1 MSFNENGM
9 KGEKMDTLRVAENE
23 KKYVIHSWMAQ
34 KDFKPFI
41 VTGGEG
47 AVIWDDTGKRYLDF
61 SSQLFNVN
69 AGHQHP
75 KIIAAIHEQIEKLCY
90 IGPGP
95 SNEVRAELCRILAEI
110 TPGDLTKTF
119 LSSGGGTANENAMK
133 IAKAFT
139 GRPKIISRW
148 RSYHGATYGAMAITG
163 DPRRLP
169 NEPTVPGIVRIWD
182 PFCYRCF
189 FDKTYPECNV
199 FCADQIREVIE
210 VEGPKTIAAI
220 IVEPITGSNCRIIP
234 PDGYMQR
241 LRQICDEYKILLI
254 TDEVMTGFGRS
265 GKMFACEHWN
275 IVPDIMTLAKGINNA
290 SLPLGA
296 TVVRKEIA
304 DYMDDHIFWG
314 GLTQFGNPTS
324 CAAAIATIKVYQEEG
339 LVENSRVLGLKL
351 MKELEKM
358 KQRHPSIGDVRGLGL
373 FAAIEFVKDRKTR
386 EPIVPWT
393 VENYEKKNPLMASVL
408 NQMKADGVTGYS
420 RWNVL
425 FIAPPLCIT
434 EEQLMEG
441 LSKTD
446 KAINLIDEAI
456 SK

>member
-1 MSFNENGM
+1 
-9 KGEKMDTLRVAENE
+9 MDPLRVAENE

-41 VTGGEG
+41 ITGGEG
-47 AVIWDDTGKRYLDF
+47 AVIWDESGKRYLDF

-95 SNEVRAELCRILAEI
+95 SNEIRAELCRVLAEI

-119 LSSGGGTANENAMK
+119 LSSGGGTANENAIK
-133 IAKAFT
+133 IAKTFT
-139 GRPKIISRW
+139 GRQKIISRW
-148 RSYHGATYGAMAITG
+148 RSYHGATYGAIAITG

-169 NEPTVPGIVRIWD
+169 NEPSIPGIVRIWD

-189 FDKTYPECNV
+189 FDKTYPQCNV

-234 PDGYMQR
+234 PDGYMQK

-254 TDEVMTGFGRS
+254 TDEVMTGFGRT

-290 SLPLGA
+290 VLPLGA

-304 DYMDDHIFWG
+304 DFLDDHMYYG

-324 CAAAIATIKVYQEEG
+324 CAAALATIKIYQEEG
-339 LVENSRVLGLKL
+339 LIENSRVLGRKL
-351 MKELEKM
+351 LAELEKM

-386 EPIVPWT
+386 EPVVPWT
-393 VENYEKKNPLMASVL
+393 VENYEKKNPIMTSVL

-420 RWNVL
+420 RWNVI

-441 LSKTD
+441 LAKID
-446 KAINLIDEAI
+446 KAVNIVDEAI
-456 SK
+456 SR

>member
-1 MSFNENGM
+1 
-9 KGEKMDTLRVAENE
+9 MDPLRVAENE

-41 VTGGEG
+41 ITGGEG
-47 AVIWDDTGKRYLDF
+47 AVIWDETGKRYLDF

-75 KIIAAIHEQIEKLCY
+75 KVIAAIHEQIEKLCY

-95 SNEVRAELCRILAEI
+95 SNETRAELCWILAEI

-119 LSSGGGTANENAMK
+119 LSSGGGTANENAIK

-139 GRPKIISRW
+139 GKQKIISRW
-148 RSYHGATYGAMAITG
+148 RSYHGATYGAMSITG

-169 NEPTVPGIVRIWD
+169 NEPGIPGIVRIWD

-189 FDKTYPECNV
+189 FDKTYPQCNV
-199 FCADQIREVIE
+199 FCANQIREVIE
-210 VEGPKTIAAI
+210 VEGPKTIAGI

-234 PDGYMQR
+234 PDGYMQK
-241 LRQICDEYKILLI
+241 LRRICDEYKILLI
-254 TDEVMTGFGRS
+254 TDEVMTGFGRT

-275 IVPDIMTLAKGINNA
+275 VVPDIMTLAKGINNA
-290 SLPLGA
+290 ALPLGA

-304 DYMDDHIFWG
+304 DFMDDHMFYG

-324 CAAAIATIKVYQEEG
+324 CAAAIAAIRVYQEEG
-339 LVENSRVLGLKL
+339 LIENSRVLGIKL
-351 MKELEKM
+351 LGELEKM
-358 KQRHPSIGDVRGLGL
+358 KQKHPSIGDVRGLGL

-408 NQMKADGVTGYS
+408 AQLKTDGVTGYS
-420 RWNVL
+420 RWNIL

-441 LSKTD
+441 LSK
-446 KAINLIDEAI
+446 IDRAVNIVNEAI

>member
-1 MSFNENGM
+1 
-9 KGEKMDTLRVAENE
+9 MDPLRVAENE
-23 KKYVIHSWMAQ
+23 RRYVIHSWMAQ

-41 VTGGEG
+41 ITGGEG
-47 AVIWDDTGKRYLDF
+47 AVIWDDTGRRYLDF

-75 KIIAAIHEQIEKLCY
+75 KIITAIHEQIEKLCY

-95 SNEVRAELCRILAEI
+95 SNETRAELCRILAEI

-119 LSSGGGTANENAMK
+119 LSSGGGTSNENAIK

-148 RSYHGATYGAMAITG
+148 RSYHGATYGAISITG

-169 NEPTVPGIVRIWD
+169 NEPGIPGVVRIWD

-210 VEGPKTIAAI
+210 VEGPRTIAGI

-241 LRQICDEYKILLI
+241 LRKICDEYKILLI
-254 TDEVMTGFGRS
+254 TDEVMTGFGRT
-265 GKMFACEHWN
+265 GKMFACEHWD

-290 SLPLGA
+290 TLPLGA
-296 TVVRKEIA
+296 TMVRKEIA
-304 DYMDDHIFWG
+304 DYLDDHFFYG

-339 LVENSRVLGLKL
+339 LVENSRVLGMKLLGELK
-351 MKELEKM
+351 KM

-408 NQMKADGVTGYS
+408 ARLKTDGVTGYS
-420 RWNVL
+420 RWNIL

-441 LSKTD
+441 LSQID
-446 KAINLIDEAI
+446 KAVDLVDEAVL
-456 SK
+456 K

>member
-1 MSFNENGM
+1 
-9 KGEKMDTLRVAENE
+9 MDPLRVAENE

-41 VTGGEG
+41 VTGGKG
-47 AVIWDDTGKRYLDF
+47 VVIWDETGKKYLDF

-75 KIIAAIHEQIEKLCY
+75 RVIAAIREQAEKLCY
-90 IGPGP
+90 VGP
-95 SNEVRAELCRILAEI
+95 SPANETRSELCRILAEI

-119 LSSGGGTANENAMK
+119 LSSGGATANENAIK
-133 IAKAFT
+133 IAKAYT

-148 RSYHGATYGAMAITG
+148 RSYHGATYGAMSVTG

-169 NEPTVPGIVRIWD
+169 NEPGIPGMVRVWD

-189 FDKTYPECNV
+189 FDKTYPECKV

-210 VEGPKTIAAI
+210 VEGPKTIAGFI
-220 IVEPITGSNCRIIP
+220 LEPITGSNCRIIP
-234 PDGYMQR
+234 PDGYMQKV
-241 LRQICDEYKILLI
+241 RQICDEYGILLI
-254 TDEVMTGFGRS
+254 ADEVMTGFGRT
-265 GKMFACEHWN
+265 GKWFCVEHWN
-275 IVPDIMTLAKGINNA
+275 VVPDIMTLAKGINNA
-290 SLPLGA
+290 ALPLGA
-296 TVVRKEIA
+296 TVVRKPIA
-304 DYMDDHIFWG
+304 DYMDEHMFYG
-314 GLTQFGNPTS
+314 GLTQFGNPIS
-324 CAAAIATIKVYQEEG
+324 CAAAIAAIQVYKEEG
-339 LVENSRVLGLKL
+339 LVENSRVLGIKL
-351 MKELEKM
+351 LAEMEKM
-358 KQRHPSIGDVRGLGL
+358 KEKHPSIGDARGLGI
-373 FAAIEFVKDRKTR
+373 FAALEFVKDRKTR

-393 VENYEKKNPLMASVL
+393 VENYDKKDPTLSATL
-408 NQMKADGVTGYS
+408 NQMKADGVIGYS

-441 LSKTD
+441 LSKID
-446 KAINLIDEAI
+446 KAINIIDEAI

>member
-1 MSFNENGM
+1 MRKER
-9 KGEKMDTLRVAENE
+9 EMDPLRVAENE
-23 KKYVIHSWMAQ
+23 KRYVIHSWMAQ

-47 AVIWDDTGKRYLDF
+47 AVIWDETGKRYLDF

-75 KIIAAIHEQIEKLCY
+75 KVIAAIHEQIEKLCY

-95 SNEVRAELCRILAEI
+95 SNERRAELCRVLAEV

-119 LSSGGGTANENAMK
+119 LSSGGGTANENAIK

-139 GRPKIISRW
+139 GRQKIISRW
-148 RSYHGATYGAMAITG
+148 RSYHGATYGAISITG
-163 DPRRLP
+163 DPRRLA
-169 NEPTVPGIVRIWD
+169 NEPGIPGIVRIWD

-189 FDKTYPECNV
+189 FDKKYPECNL

-210 VEGPKTIAAI
+210 IEGPKTIAAI

-254 TDEVMTGFGRS
+254 TDEVMTGFGRT
-265 GKMFACEHWN
+265 GKMFACEHWDV
-275 IVPDIMTLAKGINNA
+275 VPDIMTLAKGINNA
-290 SLPLGA
+290 TLPLGA
-296 TVVRKEIA
+296 TVVRKEIG
-304 DYMDDHIFWG
+304 DFLDDHIFYG

-324 CAAAIATIKVYQEEG
+324 CAAAIAAIKVYQEEG

-351 MKELEKM
+351 LGELERM

-386 EPIVPWT
+386 EPVVPWT
-393 VENYEKKNPLMASVL
+393 VENYEKKNPTMGAIL
-408 NQMKADGVTGYS
+408 NQMKADGATGYS

-441 LSKTD
+441 LAIID
-446 KAINLIDEAI
+446 KAIKIMDDLV
-456 SK
+456 SKN

>member
-1 MSFNENGM
+1 
-9 KGEKMDTLRVAENE
+9 
-23 KKYVIHSWMAQ
+23 
-34 KDFKPFI
+34 
-41 VTGGEG
+41 
-47 AVIWDDTGKRYLDF
+47 
-61 SSQLFNVN
+61 
-69 AGHQHP
+69 
-75 KIIAAIHEQIEKLCY
+75 
-90 IGPGP
+90 
-95 SNEVRAELCRILAEI
+95 
-110 TPGDLTKTF
+110 
-119 LSSGGGTANENAMK
+119 
-133 IAKAFT
+133 
-139 GRPKIISRW
+139 
-148 RSYHGATYGAMAITG
+148 
-163 DPRRLP
+163 
-169 NEPTVPGIVRIWD
+169 
-182 PFCYRCF
+182 
-189 FDKTYPECNV
+189 
-199 FCADQIREVIE
+199 VIE

-241 LRQICDEYKILLI
+241 LRQICDEYEMLLI
-254 TDEVMTGFGRS
+254 TDEVMTGFGRT

-290 SLPLGA
+290 SLPLAA

-304 DYMDDHIFWG
+304 DYMDDHMFYG
-314 GLTQFGNPTS
+314 GLTQFGNPTA
-324 CAAAIATIKVYQEEG
+324 CAAAIAAIKVYQEEG

-358 KQRHPSIGDVRGLGL
+358 KQKHPCIGDVRGLGL
-373 FAAIEFVKDRKTR
+373 FAAIELVKDRKTR

-393 VENYEKKNPLMASVL
+393 VENYEKKNALISSVL

-441 LSKTD
+441 LGKID
-446 KAINLIDEAI
+446 KAIKLVDEAI

>member
-1 MSFNENGM
+1 
-9 KGEKMDTLRVAENE
+9 MDPLNIAESE

-41 VTGGEG
+41 VAGGKG
-47 AVIWDDTGKRYLDF
+47 AVIWDDTGKKYLDF

-69 AGHQHP
+69 LGHQHP
-75 KIIAAIHEQIEKLCY
+75 KIIAAIKEQLDKLCY

-95 SNEVRAELCRILAEI
+95 ANETRAELCRILAEI
-110 TPGDLTKTF
+110 TPGDLVKTF
-119 LSSGGGTANENAMK
+119 LSSGGGTANENAVK
-133 IAKAFT
+133 IAKAYT

-148 RSYHGATYGAMAITG
+148 RSYHGATYGAMSITG

-169 NEPTVPGIVRIWD
+169 NEPGIPGMVRVWD

-189 FDKTYPECNV
+189 FDKTYPQCNL

-210 VEGPKTIAAI
+210 VEGPKMIAGM

-234 PDGYMQR
+234 PNGYMQR
-241 LRQICDEYKILLI
+241 LRQICDDYQILLI
-254 TDEVMTGFGRS
+254 TDEVMTGFGRT

-275 IVPDIMTLAKGINNA
+275 VVPDIMTLAKGINNA
-290 SLPLGA
+290 VLPLGA
-296 TVVRKEIA
+296 TVVRKPIA
-304 DYMDDHIFWG
+304 DFMDEHMFWG

-324 CAAAIATIKVYQEEG
+324 CAAAIAAIQVYKEEG
-339 LVENSRVLGLKL
+339 IVENSRVLGFKL
-351 MKELEKM
+351 LEELERM
-358 KQRHPSIGDVRGLGL
+358 KQKHPSIGDVRGLGL

-386 EPIVPWT
+386 EPVIPWT
-393 VENYEKKNPLMASVL
+393 VENYEKKHPTMSAIL

-434 EEQLMEG
+434 EEQLMQG
-441 LSKTD
+441 LAVMD
-446 KAINLIDEAI
+446 KAMNIMDDLVA
-456 SK
+456 KK

>member
-1 MSFNENGM
+1 
-9 KGEKMDTLRVAENE
+9 MDPLRVAENE

-41 VTGGEG
+41 IAGGEG
-47 AVIWDDTGKRYLDF
+47 AVIWDENGKRYLDF

-75 KIIAAIHEQIEKLCY
+75 KVIAAIHEQIEKLCY
-90 IGPGP
+90 VGPGA
-95 SNEVRAELCRILAEI
+95 SNETRAELCRILAEI
-110 TPGDLTKTF
+110 TPGDLTKSF

-139 GRPKIISRW
+139 GRAKIISRW

-169 NEPTVPGIVRIWD
+169 NEPSVPGIVRIWD

-210 VEGPKTIAAI
+210 VEGPKTIAAM

-241 LRQICDEYKILLI
+241 LRQICDDYEMLLI
-254 TDEVMTGFGRS
+254 TDEVMTGFGRT

-275 IVPDIMTLAKGINNA
+275 VVPDIMTLAKGINNA
-290 SLPLGA
+290 TLPLAA

-304 DYMDDHIFWG
+304 DYMDDHMFYG
-314 GLTQFGNPTS
+314 GLTQFGNPTA
-324 CAAAIATIKVYQEEG
+324 CAAAIAAIKVYQEEG

-358 KQRHPSIGDVRGLGL
+358 KQKHPSIGDVRGLGL
-373 FAAIEFVKDRKTR
+373 FAAIELVKDRKTR

-393 VENYEKKNPLMASVL
+393 VENYEKKNPLISSVL
-408 NQMKADGVTGYS
+408 NQMKTDGVTGYS

-441 LSKTD
+441 LSKID
-446 KAINLIDEAI
+446 KAISIVDEAI

>member
-1 MSFNENGM
+1 
-9 KGEKMDTLRVAENE
+9 MDPLRVAENE

-47 AVIWDDTGKRYLDF
+47 AVIWDETGKKYLDF

-75 KIIAAIHEQIEKLCY
+75 KVIGAIHEQIEKLCY

-95 SNEVRAELCRILAEI
+95 SNETRAELCRILAEV

-148 RSYHGATYGAMAITG
+148 RSYHGATYGALAITG

-210 VEGPKTIAAI
+210 VEGPKMIAAI

-241 LRQICDEYKILLI
+241 LRQICDEYKILLV
-254 TDEVMTGFGRS
+254 TDEVMTGFGRT

-275 IVPDIMTLAKGINNA
+275 VVPDIMTLAKGINNA
-290 SLPLGA
+290 TLPLGA

-304 DYMDDHIFWG
+304 DYMEDHMFYG

-324 CAAAIATIKVYQEEG
+324 CAAAIAAIKVYQEEG
-339 LVENSRVLGLKL
+339 LVENSRTLGLKL

-358 KQRHPSIGDVRGLGL
+358 KQKHPSIGDVRGLGL

-386 EPIVPWT
+386 EPIVSWT
-393 VENYEKKNPLMASVL
+393 VENYEKKNPLMTSVL

-446 KAINLIDEAI
+446 KAINLVDGAI

>member
-1 MSFNENGM
+1 
-9 KGEKMDTLRVAENE
+9 MDPLRVAENE
-23 KKYVIHSWMAQ
+23 RRYVIHSWMAQ

-41 VTGGEG
+41 ITGGEG
-47 AVIWDDTGKRYLDF
+47 AVIWDDTGRRYLDF

-75 KIIAAIHEQIEKLCY
+75 KIIAAIHEQIERLCY

-95 SNEVRAELCRILAEI
+95 SNETRAELCRILAEI

-119 LSSGGGTANENAMK
+119 LSSGGGTSNENAIK

-148 RSYHGATYGAMAITG
+148 RSYHGATYGAISITG

-169 NEPTVPGIVRIWD
+169 NEPGIPGVVRIWD

-210 VEGPKTIAAI
+210 VEGPRTIAGI

-241 LRQICDEYKILLI
+241 LRKICDEYKILLI
-254 TDEVMTGFGRS
+254 TDEVMTGFGRT
-265 GKMFACEHWN
+265 GKMFACEHWD

-290 SLPLGA
+290 TLPLGA
-296 TVVRKEIA
+296 TMVRKEIA
-304 DYMDDHIFWG
+304 DYLDDHFFYG

-339 LVENSRVLGLKL
+339 LVENSRVLGMKLLGELK
-351 MKELEKM
+351 KM

-408 NQMKADGVTGYS
+408 ARLKTDGVTGYS
-420 RWNVL
+420 RWNIL

-441 LSKTD
+441 LSQID
-446 KAINLIDEAI
+446 KAVDLVDEAVL
-456 SK
+456 K